1 MGAENENNEQQTNTG
16 TVTVNQTDN
25 NAAAQT
31 QQNNEQAQQQVQPR
45 TFSQE
50 DVNSMMAKEK
60 RQGRSSVFNELGI
73 DPNDADTI
81 NLVKQLVS
89 ARTSTEQVEA
99 ANDAEARILEAEQR
113 AVVAEMKAEV
123 MTMGAGPQYVDDVVT
138 LALSRLDADENADLK
153 TVIGEIKSKYP
164 ALFSL
169 GSSQGG
175 SGDTG
180 TGSPAPESKGKK
192 DEGGEVGLGRRLAM
206 SRRNAAPKKS
216 FWS

>member
-1 MGAENENNEQQTNTG
+1 MDAENETNEQQTNTG
-16 TVTVNQTDN
+16 TAPVNQADN
-25 NAAAQT
+25 NAAVQT
-31 QQNNEQAQQQVQPR
+31 QQTNEQAQAPR

-89 ARTSTEQVEA
+89 ARTSSEQVEA

-153 TVIGEIKSKYP
+153 TVIGEIKTKYP

-169 GSSQGG
+169 GGSQGG
-175 SGDTG
+175 STDTSG

-192 DEGGEVGLGRRLAM
+192 DEGGEVGLGKRLAM